1 MRLTIN
7 QTTYSQEQLPALIN
21 EKKQRQLPDWEAAFF
36 AFLEKWMDENDTVPG
51 QTSGSTGTPKSIAL
65 SKQSMT
71 ASARLTNDYFK
82 LREDDAILMSL
93 SANYIA
99 GKMMVVRAW
108 ISDLNLIVCEPASTP
123 EIPQPAKFGAMV
135 PMQVE
140 KLMSSETG
148 QKALE
153 QIETLI
159 IGGSAVPYA
168 LEQRLKAISTACYCT
183 YGMTETVS
191 HIALRRI
198 NGIDASEE
206 YFALGNVRFELDER
220 GCLVIFAPH
229 LQDAPFVTNDL
240 AELHSPSRFRWLG
253 RFDNVINSG
262 GIKLFPE
269 TIEQKLSP
277 AIPQRFFLT
286 ASPDEL
292 LGQKLVLVI
301 EGDEY
306 TGSETLLLQDFISQ
320 NLTKYEKPRQIIFR
334 KQFNETSTG
343 KIKREI

>member
-1 MRLTIN
+1 MQLTIN
-7 QTTYSQEQLPALIN
+7 QTTYSREQFPALIE
-21 EKKQRQLPDWEAAFF
+21 EKKQQQLPEWEAAFF
-36 AFLEKWMDENDTVPG
+36 AFLEKWMDNNDTVPG
-51 QTSGSTGTPKSIAL
+51 QTSGSTGTPKNIAL
-65 SKQSMT
+65 SKQSMM

-82 LREDDAILMSL
+82 LKEGDTISMSL

-99 GKMMVVRAW
+99 GKMMIVRAW
-108 ISDLNLIVCEPASTP
+108 ISNLHLIVCEPASMP
-123 EIPQPAKFGAMV
+123 EIPQRVKFGAMV

-140 KLMSSETG
+140 KLMSSESG
-148 QKALE
+148 REALE
-153 QIETLI
+153 QIEILI
-159 IGGSAVPYA
+159 IGGSAIPYA
-168 LEQRLKAISTACYCT
+168 LEQRLKEISTVCYCT

-198 NGIDASEE
+198 NGSEASEE

-229 LQDAPFVTNDL
+229 LQAEPFVTNDL
-240 AELHSPSRFRWLG
+240 VELSSPYRFRWMG

-286 ASPDEL
+286 ALSDEI
-292 LGQKLVLVI
+292 LGQKLALVI
-301 EGDEY
+301 EGELY
-306 TGSETLLLQDFISQ
+306 TEAETLILQEYIS
-320 NLTKYEKPRQIIFR
+320 NYLSKYEKPRQIIFKKR
-334 KQFNETSTG
+334 FNETSTG
-343 KIKREI
+343 KVKREI

>member
-1 MRLTIN
+1 MQLTIN
-7 QTTYSQEQLPALIN
+7 QTTYPQEQLSALIE
-21 EKKQRQLPDWEAAFF
+21 EKKQQQLPDWEAAFF
-36 AFLEKWMDENDTVPG
+36 AFLEKWMDDNDTVPG

-65 SKQSMT
+65 SKESMK
-71 ASARLTNDYFK
+71 ASARLTNDYFGLK
-82 LREDDAILMSL
+82 AGDAILMSL

-108 ISDLNLIVCEPASTP
+108 ISDLHLIITEPASTP
-123 EIPQPAKFGAMV
+123 EIPQSVKFGAMV

-140 KLMSSETG
+140 KLMSSESG
-148 QKALE
+148 QQALE
-153 QIETLI
+153 QIKTLI
-159 IGGSAVPYA
+159 IGGSAIPYA
-168 LEQRLKAISTACYCT
+168 LEQQLKSITTACYCT

-198 NGIDASEE
+198 NGTDASEE
-206 YFALGNVRFELDER
+206 YFALGEVHFALDER

-229 LQDAPFVTNDL
+229 LQEEPFVTNDL
-240 AELHSPSRFRWLG
+240 AELSSPNRFRWLG

-262 GIKLFPE
+262 GVKLFPE

-286 ASPDEL
+286 ALPDNV

-301 EGDEY
+301 EGEEY
-306 TGSETLLLQDFISQ
+306 PEPEMLLLQNFIASK
-320 NLTKYEKPRQIIFR
+320 LTKYEKPRQIIFKKR
-334 KQFNETSTG
+334 FNETSTG